1 MTFDVYGLTADEA
14 RRTLPETKAKT
25 RSLDHKLLSLQCR
38 VLSTEMKEMLNYH
51 CQTNDSF

>member
-1 MTFDVYGLTADEA
+1 MKL